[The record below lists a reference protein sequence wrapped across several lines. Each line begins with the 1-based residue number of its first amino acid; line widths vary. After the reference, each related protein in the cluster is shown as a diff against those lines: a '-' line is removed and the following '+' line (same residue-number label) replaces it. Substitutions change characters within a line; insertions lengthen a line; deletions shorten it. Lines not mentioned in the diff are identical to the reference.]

1 MAPSKNAR
9 LRALSAAV
17 VSVGLALALCVD
29 VLAQG
34 YGQSGYSQQR
44 YSYNPPPSQYERCSS
59 IAQQRSGY
67 SGGSSHGPG
76 ALEGAAGGALAGSF
90 IGGWSGNAG
99 GGAAWGAAIGA
110 VAGGIRKRN
119 RKNEE
124 ESRRSEYDKAFEE
137 CMNYHQTPYGQS
149 GGRRPPTAPARIM
162 TPVPTLQ
169 PQVTPAP
176 QPITPVPLQQIT
188 P

>member
-124 ESRRSEYDKAFEE
+124 ESRRNDYDKAFEE
-137 CMNYHQTPYGQS
+137 CMNYHKTSYGQP
-149 GGRRPPTAPARIM
+149 GRRTM
-162 TPVPTLQ
+162 TPVP
-169 PQVTPAP
+169 PGPR
-176 QPITPVPLQQIT
+176 TPVPGPQPQATPVPQQIT
-188 P
+188 PAP